1 MHRRRSAAA
10 SPPESDRP
18 PNFIS
23 ALNQLRDEDGSFKEW
38 GFVIYRTAGYD
49 SDAIASDIK
58 ERIESDIDR
67 QFNITWVSLTPD
79 RLLEVQ
85 RAKEKF
91 RLMWVED
98 ADLNGATP
106 EEAAR
111 RYWELEPP
119 FGLGHNLFLC
129 VDESSVKSIQQQQSN
144 LAHVLA
150 VAIDCGQELTGDEA
164 DDERWTG
171 SFKVAISSLITELF
185 PLIGDD
191 SLGPYQIGV
200 GVTPDLVWTDTG
212 RSGRQQAGVS

>member
-1 MHRRRSAAA
+1 MTTPSYYPPGWDAERWQTATDEEIQTLRAEDFERFHTGIRAHLGEDGAAKFFEEMHRRRAAAA

-79 RLLEVQ
+79 RRLEVQ

-106 EEAAR
+106 EEVAR
-111 RYWELEPP
+111 
-119 FGLGHNLFLC
+119 
-129 VDESSVKSIQQQQSN
+129 
-144 LAHVLA
+144 
-150 VAIDCGQELTGDEA
+150 
-164 DDERWTG
+164 
-171 SFKVAISSLITELF
+171 
-185 PLIGDD
+185 
-191 SLGPYQIGV
+191 
-200 GVTPDLVWTDTG
+200 
-212 RSGRQQAGVS
+212 